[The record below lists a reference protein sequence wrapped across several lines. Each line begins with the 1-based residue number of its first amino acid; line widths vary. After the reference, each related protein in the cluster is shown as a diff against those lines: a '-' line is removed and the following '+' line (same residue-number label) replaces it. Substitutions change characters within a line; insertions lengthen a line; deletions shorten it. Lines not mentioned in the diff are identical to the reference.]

1 MRVIK
6 SDGRRKFFREGFT
19 TILEFDSSLAD
30 RNLKYEI
37 FTFLTKKYG
46 LSRSNSIFSL
56 SNEHWRNQVYGG
68 RGSSRKSKIYLREE
82 SEVTIILLCLG
93 NNQ

>member
-6 SDGRRKFFREGFT
+6 SDGRRNFFKQGFT

-30 RNLKYEI
+30 KRLKNEI
-37 FTFLTKKYG
+37 STFLTKKYG
-46 LSRSNSIFSL
+46 PSRANSIFSFKP
-56 SNEHWRNQVYGG
+56 NEHWRTQFY